1 MIEATTHKLTFDPMC
16 SWPRCTSRAVWALR
30 WNNAMLHSPEFR
42 KTWLAC
48 DAHRENLTARL
59 TVHGYMRES
68 ELLVGAAERVAPRVP
83 TLA

>member
-1 MIEATTHKLTFDPMC
+1 
-16 SWPRCTSRAVWALR
+16 
-30 WNNAMLHSPEFR
+30 MLHSPEFR